1 MASIQCAH
9 CKATHTSVDE
19 VRRCSGVIVGIDQS
33 TSGTYVQ
40 SDPFATLEKAGYYEG
55 GLLEREVTA
64 VRQPPTPALP
74 APSPAKATPVRKVTQ
89 DELPAGRYA
98 LAGEDGVVRFYK
110 VDHGSPRSKR
120 WAGYVFLNGL
130 LGSPGAWREIRL
142 SAAERNMILAKLADD
157 PQAAASLFG
166 QKFRVCGNHK
176 CLSPLSNPQSRAA
189 GYGPDCAANHGWW
202 YPTLTEALKILSER
216 GEDNVTSGDPIVAST
231 VARLYGD
238 DES

>member
-1 MASIQCAH
+1 MASIKCAH
-9 CKATHTSVDE
+9 CKGTHTSVDE
-19 VRRCSGVIVGIDQS
+19 VRACSVSQGDHSYAVFPSQPPAA
-33 TSGTYVQ
+33 T
-40 SDPFATLEKAGYYEG
+40 SDPFVALEKAGYYEG

-64 VRQPPTPALP
+64 VRTPAPALP

-120 WAGYVFLNGL
+120 WAGYVFLEGL

-189 GYGPDCAANHGWW
+189 GYGPDCAANHGWY
-202 YPTLTEALKILSER
+202 YPTLTEALRILHER
-216 GEDNVTSGDPIVAST
+216 GEDVTA
-231 VARLYGD
+231 
-238 DES
+238 

>member
-1 MASIQCAH
+1 MASIKCAH
-9 CKATHTSVDE
+9 CNGTHTSVDQVRACSVSQGDHSYAVFPGQAPAATSDPFAALDKAGYYEDGLLARE
-19 VRRCSGVIVGIDQS
+19 VTAVRQAPAALAVDQS

-40 SDPFATLEKAGYYEG
+40 APL
-55 GLLEREVTA
+55 
-64 VRQPPTPALP
+64 

-130 LGSPGAWREIRL
+130 LGSPGAWREVRL
-142 SAAERNMILAKLADD
+142 SAAERNMITAKLADD

-166 QKFRVCGNHK
+166 QKFRVCGN
-176 CLSPLSNPQSRAA
+176 CLSPLSKPQSRAA
-189 GYGPDCAANHGWW
+189 GYGHDCAANHEWP
-202 YPTLTEALKILSER
+202 YPSETEALKILRER
-216 GEDNVTSGDPIVAST
+216 GEDVTA
-231 VARLYGD
+231 
-238 DES
+238 